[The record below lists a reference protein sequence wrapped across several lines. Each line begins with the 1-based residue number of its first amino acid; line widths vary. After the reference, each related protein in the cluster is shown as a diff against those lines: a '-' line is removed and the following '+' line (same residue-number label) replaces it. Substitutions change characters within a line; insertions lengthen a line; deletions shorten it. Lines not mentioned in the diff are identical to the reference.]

1 MKVYSRQSIVYRKTF
16 RVISLLATCYLLFVG
31 TCFAQEEKFFEI
43 KAKKFSY
50 TPHIIKVNKG
60 DLVRIRLVSEDVY
73 HGLFIDGY
81 GISTS
86 AYPGQEGALKF
97 TADKIGRFS
106 FRCSHTCGEFHPY
119 MIGYLFVSPNYLFW
133 AGIFFVSLIGVGS
146 FMITMR
152 KKQKEERL
160 KLFGIIPL
168 DLKFELTRFK
178 LVRSLFKSRWFP
190 LLPIIFNLFVFV
202 IILLAGFIGGWGSGN
217 YNFGVMIVWILWWVL
232 LMLFMVPFVG
242 RLWCMVCPFPLF
254 GEWLQRG
261 KLVGVG
267 RQKSWGL
274 AKRWP
279 NKLKNLWPLV
289 VLFWITTWFSG
300 FFTVRPFATFILLG
314 AIILLGVIISAVYE
328 KRTFCITMCPVSG
341 FMGLYSNF
349 SLCGVRAKDPEIC
362 KKHIPKTCMIG
373 NEKGYGCP
381 WMELPFE
388 MNRNTYCGL
397 CLECFKSCPYDNMG
411 FFVSPFGKHLFVE
424 RRKTDDIY
432 NRRSTDEAFKGLT
445 MLGIFLSFFLAFQG
459 PYGHLKDMIR
469 ATSLSGYLSYIAESF
484 CIDFLLIPGIFLIF
498 AFLSW
503 KLSKNKEVKFK
514 DVFVNFAYTLVPVG
528 LAIWAAFSI
537 GIILPNGSYLLHIV
551 SDPFAWG
558 WNLFG
563 TANFPWTPVF
573 TGIMPYI
580 QICIIIVGL
589 IFTMDFGYKF
599 SQQTYT
605 TLEEA
610 KRGWVPILV
619 YLVGLHI
626 FFVKLFTG

>member
-1 MKVYSRQSIVYRKTF
+1 MLIL
-16 RVISLLATCYLLFVG
+16 IFVPSS
-31 TCFAQEEKFFEI
+31 FAQEQFFQI

-50 TPHIIKVNKG
+50 TPNIIKVNKG
-60 DLVRIRLVSEDVY
+60 DVVRFRLVSEDVH
-73 HGLFIDGY
+73 HGLFLDGY

-97 TADKIGRFS
+97 VADKTGRFS

-119 MIGYLFVSPNYLFW
+119 MVGYLYVSPNYLFW
-133 AGIFFVSLIGVGS
+133 AGTFIILLLGFGS
-146 FMITMR
+146 FIITMSKTQ
-152 KKQKEERL
+152 KKEGL

-168 DLKFELTRFK
+168 NWQLELTRFK
-178 LVRSLFKSRWFP
+178 LIRNLLKSRWFP
-190 LLPIIFNLFVFV
+190 LIPIIINLFIFTV
-202 IILLAGFIGGWGSGN
+202 ILFAGFVGGWGSGN

-232 LMLFMVPFVG
+232 LMLFMVPLIG
-242 RLWCMVCPFPLF
+242 RFWCMICPFPLL
-254 GEWLQRG
+254 GEWIQRG
-261 KLVGVG
+261 KLIAVG

-274 AKRWP
+274 SKKWP
-279 NKLKNLWPLV
+279 NKWKNLWPLV
-289 VLFWITTWFSG
+289 ILFWITTWFSG

-314 AIILLGVIISAVYE
+314 AIILLAIIASIIYE

-349 SLCGVRAKDPEIC
+349 SLCSVRRKDPEIC
-362 KKHIPKTCMIG
+362 RKHIPKTCVVG

-381 WMELPFE
+381 WMELPFD

-397 CLECFKSCPYDNMG
+397 CLECFKACPYDNMG
-411 FFVSPFGKHLFVE
+411 FFVSPFGRHLFVE

-459 PYGHLKDMIR
+459 PYGHLKDMVR
-469 ATSLSGYLSYIAESF
+469 ATSLSGYLSYIGESF
-484 CIDFLLIPGIFLIF
+484 CIDFLLIPVVFLLF
-498 AFLSW
+498 TFLSW
-503 KLSKNKEVKFK
+503 KVSKNKEVKFK
-514 DVFVNFAYTLVPVG
+514 EVFVNFAYILVPVG

-580 QICIIIVGL
+580 QVLLVVIGL
-589 IFTMDFGYKF
+589 MFALDFGGKF
-599 SQQTYT
+599 SQQTYASMD
-605 TLEEA
+605 EA
-610 KRGWVPILV
+610 KKSWIPILI

-626 FFVKLFTG
+626 FFLKLFTG